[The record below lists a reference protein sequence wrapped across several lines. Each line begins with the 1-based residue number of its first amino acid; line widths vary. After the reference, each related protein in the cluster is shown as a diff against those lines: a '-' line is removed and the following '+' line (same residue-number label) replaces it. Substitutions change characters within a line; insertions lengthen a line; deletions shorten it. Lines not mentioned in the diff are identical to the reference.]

1 MTTRNDV
8 FENVK
13 IGETFYWGG
22 NTAVKL
28 NDYEADVYVAGED
41 GDEVYLMYPD
51 DAVTVG

>member
-28 NDYEADVYVAGED
+28 NDYEADVYVSVND
-41 GDEVYLMYPD
+41 RNEVYLMYPD